1 MESEPPDI
9 LASYSLHSFTMSTP
23 ISFGPSEA
31 SSQALPTVPK
41 IARAGIKAEA
51 HGGGPSD
58 QQANH
63 ANDDREDNLG
73 EAIAIHAPEELRSD
87 TVAKTEEEEQE
98 EHLLQNRGDGD
109 VELTDQYA
117 HQQSTRYCA

>member
-1 MESEPPDI
+1 MLSI
-9 LASYSLHSFTMSTP
+9 HCFLVAASTLRP
-23 ISFGPSEA
+23 LIV
-31 SSQALPTVPK
+31 SQAS
-41 IARAGIKAEA
+41 ARAGIKAEA

-73 EAIAIHAPEELRSD
+73 EAIAFHAAEELRSD